1 MLLDAIGDT
10 FVSIWTGMR
19 AYYVK
24 IIDFRL
30 GIWYYTDVDNAF
42 ALFRRYNFSTY
53 AIWGETIIND
63 NKNKDSIEK
72 EEKNMAVSMAVIPTL
87 KGKAASS
94 VLETLSKSKIK
105 PYSQEAKVDTEKM
118 LGEILQKRD
127 KK

>member
-1 MLLDAIGDT
+1 MSIG
-10 FVSIWTGMR
+10 IGIG

-24 IIDFRL
+24 IIDLRL
-30 GIWYYTDVDNAF
+30 GIWYYTDVDNAC
-42 ALFRRYNFSTY
+42 ALFRCYNFCTY

-63 NKNKDSIEK
+63 NKKKDSIKK

-94 VLETLSKSKIK
+94 VLETLSTSKIK